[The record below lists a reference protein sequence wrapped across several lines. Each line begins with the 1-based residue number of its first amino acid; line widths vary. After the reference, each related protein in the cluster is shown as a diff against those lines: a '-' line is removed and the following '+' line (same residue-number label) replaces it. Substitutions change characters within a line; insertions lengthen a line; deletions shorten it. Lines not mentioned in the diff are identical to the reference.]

1 MDSIMNEAMKRR
13 KANGLEITITVE
25 EPNAKGKEAQ
35 ALADKS
41 SDLAPNPTDE
51 VEGAEHEQI
60 EGEMGEEPAFGADEP
75 MRKHSL
81 TGRAH
86 EAMKAK
92 LKGKQV

>member
-25 EPNAKGKEAQ
+25 EPNAKGKEVQ

-41 SDLAPNPTDE
+41 SDLAPNPTDDAQGDE
-51 VEGAEHEQI
+51 HEELEGAEP
-60 EGEMGEEPAFGADEP
+60 MFGEEEP
-75 MRKHSL
+75 MRKQSL

-92 LKGKQV
+92 MKGKQV